1 MALADPQSVTINSV
15 AQSLPRTGMSADTGS
30 FTKSDGT
37 LKFEVSHQNAS
48 RFRHMVKLTNRA
60 VVSDPLVPSQN
71 INVNYGVHLVVDLPR
86 NGVSVADAAN
96 LAAGLAAWC
105 TVANITKVI
114 TGES

>member
-1 MALADPQSVTINSV
+1 MALSDPQSVTVNAV
-15 AQSLPRTGMSADTGS
+15 AQSLPRTGMSSDSGS

-37 LKFEVSHQNAS
+37 FKLEVSHQNGS
-48 RFRHMVKLTNRA
+48 RFRHLVKLTNRA

-71 INVNYGVHLVVDLPR
+71 INVNYGAHLVVDLPR
-86 NGVSVADAAN
+86 NGVSVADAAK

-105 TVANITKVI
+105 TEANLTKVI